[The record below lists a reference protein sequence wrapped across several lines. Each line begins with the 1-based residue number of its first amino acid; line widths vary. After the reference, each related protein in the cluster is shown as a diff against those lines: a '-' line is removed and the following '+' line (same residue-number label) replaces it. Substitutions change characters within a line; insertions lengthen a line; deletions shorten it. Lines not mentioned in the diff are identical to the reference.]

1 MPHTKLGKLLAPIA
15 LLVIIASLVGYA
27 VSHKPFEALELLS
40 LLSALYRVGVATI
53 VILLAG
59 GLGRKFRRGDEM
71 SLALAARDA
80 GVGLGILGLVVFLLG
95 VTTRFSALVLVAL
108 VVLGF
113 IFVRREIH
121 PFLRAWKEV
130 GSYFKELDLGIGLIA
145 AFTLVILAAN
155 LVIALAPPTS
165 FDGLTYHLTL
175 PKYYLFEGRINYVP
189 ELMYWGM
196 PQLSEMA
203 FTLAMKFGGAEAAA
217 TLQWMVG
224 LIALVAIFSYLQ
236 QTLNKNSAWVAVA
249 SLLCGWT
256 LSDALSRAY
265 VEWSL
270 VLYGALFLI
279 QLNQWRATRSRADLI
294 WSAIFAGFALSTKYM
309 GGILVVAGI
318 LVIFYDQFPVIARA
332 FSPKQSLP
340 ESRGLLR
347 QDTYPDGRR
356 QGDRP
361 PRNDMISNAFLF
373 GLIASLILSP
383 WLVKNY
389 LATGNPFYP
398 ILFPAGAMDATR
410 LDFYEGTPIALTP
423 LERILLPAIA
433 SFRGLEGGAPFNASI
448 GPLLFALSLTAPLAW
463 TRLDPRQ
470 KQTAVSA
477 LIVLATGF
485 ALWMVGSA
493 ATRLL
498 IQPRLYQVF
507 FPAWAILTAYG
518 FFGLE
523 QSNLP
528 KFKISWLAS
537 MLVAVSLGFNAYETG
552 MNLLRR
558 DALKFVTG
566 QIDESKYLAQA
577 MGNFAPAMDSI
588 HNLPHGSKTLL
599 LWETRGYYCVPTCN
613 PDETIDEFKDA
624 LVLHGSA
631 ENILASWR
639 EQGYTHVLLHN
650 RGTDFVRTDDLLR
663 YDPSDWDVFDEL
675 VASLKEVET
684 FGAGYTL
691 YELP

>member
-1 MPHTKLGKLLAPIA
+1 MQNTKPGKVLAPLA
-15 LLVIIASLVGYA
+15 LLIVVASLVGYA
-27 VSHKPFEALELLS
+27 VSHKPFEATELLS
-40 LLSALYRVGVATI
+40 LLTALFRVGVAAI

-59 GLGRKFRRGDEM
+59 GLGKKFRRRDEM
-71 SLALAARDA
+71 SLSLAARDA
-80 GVGLGILGLVVFLLG
+80 GVGLGIMGLVVFLLG
-95 VTTRFSALVLVAL
+95 FTIGFNLWILLTPIVI
-108 VVLGF
+108 GF
-113 IFVRREIH
+113 ILLRCEIAS
-121 PFLRAWKEV
+121 FARAWKEA
-130 GSYFKELDLGIGLIA
+130 GTFFKEMDLGIGLIA

-155 LVIALAPPTS
+155 LIIALSPPTS

-175 PKYYLFEGRINYVP
+175 PKYYLFEGRIDFVP

-224 LIALVAIFSYLQ
+224 VVALTAIFSFVQ

-318 LVIFYDQFPVIARA
+318 VVIFFDQFPVIARRA
-332 FSPKQSLP
+332 ISPTKQSPLP
-340 ESRGLLR
+340 RDGLLR
-347 QDTYPDGRR
+347 EKR
-356 QGDRP
+356 
-361 PRNDMISNAFLF
+361 PRNDGIKNAFLF

-383 WLVKNY
+383 WLIKNY

-423 LERILLPAIA
+423 IERILLPALA
-433 SFRGLEGGAPFNASI
+433 SFRGLEGGAPFNASL

-463 TRLDPRQ
+463 TRLEPRQ
-470 KQTAVSA
+470 KQVATTA
-477 LIVLATGF
+477 LIVLVTGF
-485 ALWMVGSA
+485 VLWMVGSA

-498 IQPRLYQVF
+498 IQPRLYLVF
-507 FPAWAILTAYG
+507 FPVWAILAAYG

-523 QSNLP
+523 GSNLP
-528 KFKISWLAS
+528 KFKISWLVS
-537 MLVAVSLGFNAYETG
+537 MLAAFSLGLNAYETG
-552 MNLLRR
+552 MDLLRR

-566 QIDESKYLAQA
+566 QMDEGAYLAQS
-577 MGNFAPAMDSI
+577 MGHFSPAMDSI
-588 HNLPHGSKTLL
+588 RSLPRDSKVLL
-599 LWETRGYYCVPTCN
+599 LWETRGYYCIPTCN

-631 ENILASWR
+631 DSILVSWR
-639 EQGYTHVLLHN
+639 EQGYTHILLHN
-650 RGTDFVRTDDLLR
+650 RGADFVREDDLLR
-663 YDPSDWDVFDEL
+663 YVPEDWIVFDAL
-675 VASLKEVET
+675 VASLKEIET
-684 FGAGYTL
+684 FGAAYTL
-691 YELP
+691 YELPHQP

>member
-1 MPHTKLGKLLAPIA
+1 MPHTKLGKLLAPLA
-15 LLVIIASLVGYA
+15 LLVIVASLVGYA
-27 VSHKPFEALELLS
+27 VSHKPFEAMELLS
-40 LLSALYRVGVATI
+40 LLSALYRVSVAAI
-53 VILLAG
+53 IILLAG

-80 GVGLGILGLVVFLLG
+80 GVGLGILGLIVFIIGITL
-95 VTTRFSALVLVAL
+95 RFSALNLL
-108 VVLGF
+108 IPILIGF
-113 IFVRREIH
+113 ILLRREIVS
-121 PFLRAWKEV
+121 FARAWKEA
-130 GSYFKELDLGIGLIA
+130 GTYFKELDLGIGLIA
-145 AFTLVILAAN
+145 AFTLVILMAN
-155 LVIALAPPTS
+155 LFIALAPPTS

-175 PKYYLFEGRINYVP
+175 PKYYLFDGRINYVP

-196 PQLSEMA
+196 PQLSEMG
-203 FTLAMKFGGAEAAA
+203 FTLAMKFGGAQAAA

-224 LIALVAIFSYLQ
+224 LVALAAIFSFVQ

-270 VLYGALFLI
+270 VLYGTLFLI
-279 QLNQWRATRSRADLI
+279 QLNQWRATRSRADLV
-294 WSAIFAGFALSTKYM
+294 WSAIFAGFALSTKYV
-309 GGILVVAGI
+309 GGILVIAGI
-318 LVIFYDQFPVIARA
+318 LVILYN
-332 FSPKQSLP
+332 
-340 ESRGLLR
+340 LR
-347 QDTYPDGRR
+347 HKFIKD
-356 QGDRP
+356 
-361 PRNDMISNAFLF
+361 AFLF
-373 GLIASLILSP
+373 GMTASLILSP
-383 WLVKNY
+383 WLIKNY

-423 LERILLPAIA
+423 LVRILLPAIA

-470 KQTAVSA
+470 KQTAVTA

-498 IQPRLYQVF
+498 IQPRLYLVI
-507 FPAWAILTAYG
+507 FPAWAILAAYG

-528 KFKISWLAS
+528 KFKISWLTS
-537 MLVAVSLGFNAYETG
+537 MLVAFSLGLNAYETG

-566 QIDESKYLAQA
+566 QINESKYLTQS
-577 MGNFAPAMDSI
+577 MGKFAPAMDSI
-588 HNLPHGSKTLL
+588 RNLPRGSKVLL
-599 LWETRGYYCVPTCN
+599 LWETRGYYCVPACN

-624 LVLHGSA
+624 LVLHQSPQ
-631 ENILASWR
+631 NILSSWR
-639 EQGYTHVLLHN
+639 NLGYTHILLN
-650 RGTDFVRTDDLLR
+650 NLGADFVREDDLLR
-663 YDPSDWDVFDEL
+663 YAPSDWEVFDEL
-675 VASLKEVET
+675 VTLLKEIES
-684 FGAGYTL
+684 FGAGYTM